1 VGISA
6 ANFARQ
12 DFGTSHGSSK
22 IQLISISAVCGGHRD
37 FCKLAISRRASGH
50 TDEPW

>member
-22 IQLISISAVCGGHRD
+22 SELISILTVCGGHRD
-37 FCKLAISRRASGH
+37 FRKLAITRRASGH
-50 TDEPW
+50 TDELW